1 MTTTWKHAAV
11 LTAALAVASCSGNPY
26 QSTPMDQGGYETG
39 AIDSNWIWAGLAL
52 ALLFAV
58 SSN

>member
-1 MTTTWKHAAV
+1 
-11 LTAALAVASCSGNPY
+11 VASCSGNPY